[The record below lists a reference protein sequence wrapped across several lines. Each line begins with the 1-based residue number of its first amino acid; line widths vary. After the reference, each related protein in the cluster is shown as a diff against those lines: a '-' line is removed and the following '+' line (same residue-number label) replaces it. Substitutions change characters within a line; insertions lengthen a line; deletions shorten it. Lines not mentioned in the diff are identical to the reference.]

1 MIRKKLFCYSMR
13 TKEALISPGVDPG
26 FLERACICINVCMG
40 VVLLISS
47 KIIFNIP

>member
-1 MIRKKLFCYSMR
+1 MIRKNILLSMR

-26 FLERACICINVCMG
+26 FLERECICINVCMG

>member
-1 MIRKKLFCYSMR
+1 MIRKNYFVTICEQKR
-13 TKEALISPGVDPG
+13 GVDPG
-26 FLERACICINVCMG
+26 FLERECICINVCMG